1 MWSNNT
7 IFWIENSMRLPII
20 SNNGDINFSV
30 WFKREQTEELQN
42 LLIKEVSLWVKNLII
57 WATLA
62 FRLVILIR
70 NMVMI
75 SRMQRSTF
83 NLTWDRTMKI
93 LGMRVSKQA
102 EAYLKSCYTST
113 FYMQNYLCNP
123 LFKVRKK
130 HIKVIK
136 KKSWMYFFI
145 V

>member
-1 MWSNNT
+1 
-7 IFWIENSMRLPII
+7 MRLPII

-30 WFKREQTEELQN
+30 WFKRKQTEELQN

-83 NLTWDRTMKI
+83 NLT
-93 LGMRVSKQA
+93 
-102 EAYLKSCYTST
+102 
-113 FYMQNYLCNP
+113 
-123 LFKVRKK
+123 
-130 HIKVIK
+130 
-136 KKSWMYFFI
+136 
-145 V
+145 